1 MRSSYSQRSGRSIR
15 STYSS
20 KSKRST
26 TSKPDPRLPDR
37 FSELYGGAGK
47 KKPVRPRSSHGSLS
61 TMKKF
66 EELETMMNKNMA
78 ALKAEILDLKV
89 DDYIRGS

>member
-1 MRSSYSQRSGRSIR
+1 MRSYA
-15 STYSS
+15 SS
-20 KSKRST
+20 KSRRST
-26 TSKPDPRLPDR
+26 FSKPDPRLPDR
-37 FSELYGGAGK
+37 FSELYGNAGK
-47 KKPVRPRSSHGSLS
+47 KKPVRPRSSHGNLS

-78 ALKAEILDLKV
+78 ALKAEILGLQV